1 MHPWFL
7 QLIHTTNRSMTSYSL
22 DWLWETLMVQ
32 WTALGL
38 KQSEHNSDWKLLTNI
53 TKRPRQDSR
62 KKNSLS
68 ARKCTTFV
76 VFSSLPR
83 NFQFNVTA
91 KNKYAVALKIGLDL
105 SRMYELR
112 GYVEIIVLRICFR
125 ISIFSIHLISL
136 LASSK
141 EQIWWRQARE
151 ACWPMQTLGC
161 ICRWPFVL

>member
-1 MHPWFL
+1 
-7 QLIHTTNRSMTSYSL
+7 
-22 DWLWETLMVQ
+22 MVQ
-32 WTALGL
+32 WTALRL

-83 NFQFNVTA
+83 NLQFNVTA
-91 KNKYAVALKIGLDL
+91 KNNKYAVALKIGLDL

-125 ISIFSIHLISL
+125 ISIFDIRRAKKHKSPHQFFHISYIVPCFFKRTNMMTPSKRSMLTNANAWMHLSVAI
-136 LASSK
+136 
-141 EQIWWRQARE
+141 R
-151 ACWPMQTLGC
+151 
-161 ICRWPFVL
+161 FVKFPINVIE

>member
-1 MHPWFL
+1 
-7 QLIHTTNRSMTSYSL
+7 
-22 DWLWETLMVQ
+22 MVQ
-32 WTALGL
+32 WTALRL

-83 NFQFNVTA
+83 NLQFNVTA
-91 KNKYAVALKIGLDL
+91 KNNKYAVALKIGLDL

-125 ISIFSIHLISL
+125 ISIFDIRRAKKHKSPHQFFPYILYRSL
-136 LASSK
+136 LLQKNKYDDAK
-141 EQIWWRQARE
+141 QEKHVDQCKRLDA
-151 ACWPMQTLGC
+151 
-161 ICRWPFVL
+161 FVGGHSFCKVSNQRHRVI